1 MKIILCFLPRIKKN
15 VLPGACWCKLMLCNV
30 CHAYTTGKWLLQ
42 FQYIKSAAS
51 AQYGRA
57 YIMPTWLR
65 WNLLWVQKSE
75 DWSTSDSFS
84 GRLEHWARN
93 CGLSDG
99 RVFSVT
105 FRQFWSNG
113 CGRPSSVFSARRNC
127 GWVLVHFRVIR
138 LHYLCPKWQRKIV
151 REWVSETERD
161 RERNIERETDRQ
173 SESESESER
182 VREADR

>member
-1 MKIILCFLPRIKKN
+1 
-15 VLPGACWCKLMLCNV
+15 MLCLPCLHYRQV
-30 CHAYTTGKWLLQ
+30 TFAISVYQIRSLCAIRTCVPY
-42 FQYIKSAAS
+42 S
-51 AQYGRA
+51 
-57 YIMPTWLR
+57 MPTGLR

-75 DWSTSDSFS
+75 DWSTSDFFS
-84 GRLEHWARN
+84 GRLAHWARN

-113 CGRPSSVFSARRNC
+113 CGRPSSVFTTRRNC

-138 LHYLCPKWQRKIV
+138 FHYLCPKWQRKIV

-161 RERNIERETDRQ
+161 IERERDRQ